1 MKNGVKL
8 NKEWKNFIIYMQKL
22 LDSMLKRIMWN
33 EINQNIISCKWVCSK
48 EGYRQWVCLEN
59 ENPKWELKAITRVCC
74 EATFHIV
81 FNKQLNKWI
90 VKEFMANQNHPLV
103 EQKNTQFL
111 QSHMV
116 MKNANKAQLSA
127 MCDVDLRT
135 SQIMDYMVQQLGG
148 YSNVDFTK
156 KIST

>member
-1 MKNGVKL
+1 M
-8 NKEWKNFIIYMQKL
+8 
-22 LDSMLKRIMWN
+22 
-33 EINQNIISCKWVCSK
+33 
-48 EGYRQWVCLEN
+48 
-59 ENPKWELKAITRVCC
+59 
-74 EATFHIV
+74 

-90 VKEFMANQNHPLV
+90 VKEFMVNQNHPLV

-135 SQIMDYMVQQLGG
+135 SQIMDYMV
-148 YSNVDFTK
+148 VDIVMLTLQKNIYITILILIIGFK
-156 KIST
+156 